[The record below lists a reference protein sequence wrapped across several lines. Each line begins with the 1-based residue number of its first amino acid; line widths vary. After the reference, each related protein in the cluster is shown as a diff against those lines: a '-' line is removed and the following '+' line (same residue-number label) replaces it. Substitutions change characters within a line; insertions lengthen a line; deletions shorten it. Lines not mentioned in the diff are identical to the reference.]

1 MSIID
6 AGDCGG
12 VAEQEQNSGKL
23 DQREGGASVNI
34 NNILG
39 QLPNTT
45 QQPTVPHQQT
55 STVIELAFNI
65 LYSTL

>member
-6 AGDCGG
+6 AGDGGG

-55 STVIELAFNI
+55 STVMKLAFNI

>member
-6 AGDCGG
+6 AGDGGG
-12 VAEQEQNSGKL
+12 VTKQEQNSGKL

-55 STVIELAFNI
+55 STVMKLAFNI